1 MDPVVSVVLPTF
13 NRMQWLPAA
22 VSSIQ
27 SQTLSD
33 WELIV
38 VDDGS
43 TDGTGEWIRGL
54 SEPRLRYVFR
64 AHRGSIAAARNIGLA
79 EARGPWVAFLD
90 SDDRWRPHKLA
101 LQRERLEND
110 TKSPWCYGAYELI
123 NPAGAVV
130 PRPSGGPWRPFDGW
144 IAERLLTTEASVAV
158 QTLLV
163 RADVARALRFDE
175 RIPVAEDYDFALRLA
190 FHSPALVVA
199 EPIAEIRIHEA
210 RTTSL
215 VGPYLGNLGMAMVY
229 RKAAR
234 MLQDQ
239 DLRRLARRQER
250 SHFAALA
257 KRAIRQGAV
266 GELARAT
273 RSLWAI

>member
-22 VSSIQ
+22 VASVQ
-27 SQTLSD
+27 YQTMPD

-43 TDGTGEWIRGL
+43 TDGTEEWVRRL
-54 SEPRLRYVFR
+54 SEPRLRYIFR
-64 AHRGSIAAARNIGLA
+64 AHRGSIAAARNVGLS
-79 EARGPWVAFLD
+79 EARGAWVAFLD

-101 LQRERLEND
+101 LQRERLAND
-110 TKSPWCYGAYELI
+110 AESLWCYGAYALI
-123 NPAGAVV
+123 NQAGDVV
-130 PRPSGGPWRPFDGW
+130 PKPSGGPWRAFDGW

-163 RADVARALRFDE
+163 RADVARALQFDE
-175 RIPVAEDYDFALRLA
+175 RIPLAEDYDFALRLA
-190 FHSPALVVA
+190 LRSPGLVVTD
-199 EPIAEIRIHEA
+199 PIAEIRIHDA

-215 VGPYLGNLGMAMVY
+215 AGPYLGNLGMAMVY
-229 RKAAR
+229 RKAAG
-234 MLQDQ
+234 MLQDR
-239 DLRRLARRQER
+239 DLRRLARRQQR

-266 GELARAT
+266 AELVRAT
-273 RSLWAI
+273 RALRGI